1 MGSII
6 DDVNVSENA
15 RCSDVKLIIVYI
27 NLIGCPI
34 SFLFLLVGIIRMLIN
49 KKKSLSFL
57 TWIILFIFSSEV
69 MNIIS
74 KMLQLLKYIFED
86 TRDNYDVNN
95 SVETPRGIICQIQI
109 VISITSDFGAL
120 LGTLLL
126 SIRCFDVIKSKRRLF
141 DSKIL
146 RFSSIIIIFL
156 ISIILSIVF
165 LFIDR
170 SLTAKSV
177 GYKFDIR
184 DRCSYWCWLDHITSI
199 ICYICYLII
208 LVLNILYA
216 YKTNS
221 FLKKGYSD
229 LVERYAILTDNQNNN
244 NNLQLNDD
252 NPDKEGKREKSHEV
266 KPTILK
272 KDQKRF
278 DQIKIMKMKCFI
290 YPIITIIIWGLSF
303 IYRIIDDLI
312 FIKYDRYEYKKDKNN
327 DEENEL
333 LTEYPALKYF
343 VQVLLVAHCILSS
356 MRGIFYGFSFF
367 IFEEKSFGNCFRA
380 LFYKCCFKKNEF
392 NYLEEEEDS
401 EEHQLMKIDN
411 IERENDLSEND
422 FRPSTGYDYERNN
435 NDVNS
440 GD

>member
-1 MGSII
+1 
-6 DDVNVSENA
+6 
-15 RCSDVKLIIVYI
+15 
-27 NLIGCPI
+27 
-34 SFLFLLVGIIRMLIN
+34 
-49 KKKSLSFL
+49 
-57 TWIILFIFSSEV
+57 

-141 DSKIL
+141 DSKKL
-146 RFSSIIIIFL
+146 RFLSIIFIFL

-184 DRCSYWCWLDHITSI
+184 DRCSYWCWLDHTTSI

-312 FIKYDRYEYKKDKNN
+312 FIRYDKYEYKEDKNN

-333 LTEYPALKYF
+333 LTEHPVLKYF

>member
-6 DDVNVSENA
+6 DDVNESENA

-141 DSKIL
+141 DSKKL
-146 RFSSIIIIFL
+146 RFLSIIFIFL

-184 DRCSYWCWLDHITSI
+184 DRCSYWCWLDHTTSI

-312 FIKYDRYEYKKDKNN
+312 FIRYDKYEYKEDKNN
-327 DEENEL
+327 VEENEL
-333 LTEYPALKYF
+333 LTEHPVLKYF

>member
-6 DDVNVSENA
+6 DDVNESENA

-141 DSKIL
+141 DSKKL
-146 RFSSIIIIFL
+146 RFLSIIFIFL

-184 DRCSYWCWLDHITSI
+184 DRCSYWCWLDHTTSI

-312 FIKYDRYEYKKDKNN
+312 FIRYDKYEYKEDKNN

-333 LTEYPALKYF
+333 LTEHPVLKYF

>member
-6 DDVNVSENA
+6 DDVNESENA

-57 TWIILFIFSSEV
+57 TWIILFIFFSEV

-141 DSKIL
+141 DSKKL
-146 RFSSIIIIFL
+146 RFLSIIFIFL

-184 DRCSYWCWLDHITSI
+184 DRCSYWCWLDHTTSI

-312 FIKYDRYEYKKDKNN
+312 FIRYDKYEYKEDKNN

-333 LTEYPALKYF
+333 LTEHPVLKYF